1 MKLGLSVD
9 NLVGLA
15 SADPLS
21 QPTHR
26 RSIPSSPNTSV
37 VHSSN
42 ARVTHSMPIPR
53 PSSSIRRPI
62 NNPSE
67 STTPLSHSPSST
79 ESPFPFSP
87 VATNPASYVSNG
99 THLTTPPSSASL
111 TSNPPPP
118 YPASNP
124 HALTYPSVPPPSL
137 SSSYGSPV
145 ISYIPHR
152 ENSTA
157 SADALRT
164 SSRGGSDR
172 RIAESGTF
180 RNGRSR
186 SHRESVERGARI
198 AEMGTL
204 VPRSRAGSQSLGTT
218 FGTADSAEH
227 LT

>member
-1 MKLGLSVD
+1 VD
-9 NLVGLA
+9 NLVGL
-15 SADPLS
+15 SSTDPLS

-26 RSIPSSPNTSV
+26 RSIPSLPTTSV
-37 VHSSN
+37 VHSSS

-62 NNPSE
+62 NNTSE

-87 VATNPASYVSNG
+87 LATNPASYVSNG

-111 TSNPPPP
+111 SSNLPPP
-118 YPASNP
+118 YPAPNP

-145 ISYIPHR
+145 ISHR

-164 SSRGGSDR
+164 SGSDR

-204 VPRSRAGSQSLGTT
+204 VPRSRAGSQSLGTPFET
-218 FGTADSAEH
+218 EH